1 MYHIASETLPISSSN
16 LSLSSEDTE
25 MLSAVDVYLFQSQYN
40 QLVEIYDV
48 FIRLTENDSPAQC
61 SRWQSLN

>member
-25 MLSAVDVYLFQSQYN
+25 MLSAVDVSLFQSQYN

-48 FIRLTENDSPAQC
+48 FIRLAENDSPAQC
-61 SRWQSLN
+61 SKWQSLN